1 MFNGKAK
8 LLEVCL
14 LGSVVVLSAVSALA
28 DERNHSNDKGDPP
41 GSPVAP
47 QAASEMSTQDNE
59 MAALAAD
66 FAKEVTVA
74 IEGWV
79 SSGTVSKERLFSYL
93 YYPIADTSPT
103 KFTTDYD
110 RFADRDLQAILDKY
124 SAKSGLLLYAV
135 ASDKNGYVPTHNRQ
149 YSQPLTG
156 NRSLDLVNNRTKRI
170 FSDQVAFRASRNT
183 KPLLV
188 QRYERDTGEALVDLS
203 VPVNVAGRHW
213 GCVRI
218 GYRAI
223 KQ

>member
-8 LLEVCL
+8 LHRMCL
-14 LGSVVVLSAVSALA
+14 LGSVVALSAVSALA
-28 DERNHSNDKGDPP
+28 DERNRPNEKSDQPA
-41 GSPVAP
+41 AP
-47 QAASEMSTQDNE
+47 AATQVTSDMSTQDNE
-59 MAALAAD
+59 MAALGAE
-66 FAKEVTVA
+66 FAKEIAAV

-79 SSGTVSKERLFSYL
+79 SSGAVSKERLFSYL

-110 RFADRDLQAILDKY
+110 QLADRDFQGLLDKY
-124 SAKSGLLLYAV
+124 VAKTGHILYAV

-156 NRSLDLVNNRTKRI
+156 NRSMDLVNNRTKRI
-170 FSDQVAFRASRNT
+170 FGDQVAFRASRNT
-183 KPLLV
+183 KPLLI

-203 VPVNVAGRHW
+203 VPIQALGRHW
-213 GCVRI
+213 GCIRI

-223 KQ
+223 K

>member
-1 MFNGKAK
+1 MFDNKAK
-8 LLEVCL
+8 LRKMCL
-14 LGSVVVLSAVSALA
+14 LGSIALLSTVSALA
-28 DERNHSNDKGDPP
+28 DEKNRPP
-41 GSPVAP
+41 EKADATASAAATP
-47 QAASEMSTQDNE
+47 AASELSTQDSE
-59 MAALAAD
+59 MATLAAA
-66 FAKEVTVA
+66 FAKELTVV

-110 RFADRDLQAILDKY
+110 QFADRDFQVLLDKY
-124 SAKSGLLLYAV
+124 VAKSGHILYAV

-149 YSQPLTG
+149 YAQPLTG
-156 NRSLDLVNNRTKRI
+156 NRAMDLVNNRTKRI
-170 FSDQVAFRASRNT
+170 YGDQVALRASRNT
-183 KPLLV
+183 RPVLV

-203 VPVNVAGRHW
+203 VPIQVLGRHW
-213 GCVRI
+213 GCVRV